1 MAVINRYGLNGEED
15 FLGFSFNGR
24 HSSEFKFI
32 RVSKSDRYEDEVVPA
47 TKDTTIDIPGRDGA
61 LFINSKKQKKVWNIS
76 FAYDDMRKK
85 DIDAIRNWLN
95 CKTEAPLIF
104 DEDVKK
110 RYWVKVTGAVKLS
123 YLAFDDDQIPVFDA
137 DGAITGYTTDT
148 VYKGEGSVQ
157 FTAYNTEGESV
168 QEIEINVLNDGAI
181 EIDNQGDLL
190 MPVQIELNY
199 DGTDYIQLSL
209 CKKSEDTNSE
219 TYLNHIFLKPRNDCK
234 KYLIDSDLHL
244 IFGYKVIG
252 ENGDNPTYELDK
264 TQILNKMIVAGDFFS
279 IPVGKYCIKTSA
291 GTIVGVTGRYLY
303 H

>member
-85 DIDAIRNWLN
+85 HIDAIRNWLN

-104 DEDVKK
+104 DEDAEK

-123 YLAFDDDQIPVFDA
+123 YLAFDEEVKQA
-137 DGAITGYTTDT
+137 DGKVIEET
-148 VYKGEGSVQ
+148 VYKGDGTIQ
-157 FTAYNTEGESV
+157 FTAFNTEGESV
-168 QEIEINVLNDGAI
+168 EEHEWGSNSGTDGIAVVEITNE
-181 EIDNQGDLL
+181 GDLPIPIQ
-190 MPVQIELNY
+190 MEVELPE
-199 DGTDYIQLSL
+199 TDYVQLSL
-209 CKKSEDTNSE
+209 YKLNEGTQSQ
-219 TYLNHIFLKPRNDCK
+219 TYLNHMILDVK
-234 KYLIDSDLHL
+234 KVSKKCLIDTDLHL
-244 IFGYKVIG
+244 IFGYNKIG
-252 ENGDNPTYELDK
+252 ENDSNPTYEIDK
-264 TQILNKMIVAGDFFS
+264 TQICNKAIVAGDFFS
-279 IPVGKYCIKTSA
+279 IPVGTYGIRITN
-291 GTIVGVTGRYLY
+291 GTIARVTGRYLY